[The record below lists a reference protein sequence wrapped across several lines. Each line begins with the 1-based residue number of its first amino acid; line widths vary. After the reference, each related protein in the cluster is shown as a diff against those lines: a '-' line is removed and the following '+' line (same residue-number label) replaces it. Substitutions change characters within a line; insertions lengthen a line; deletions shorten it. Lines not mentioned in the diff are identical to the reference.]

1 MEIHPEAKYY
11 YELESST
18 LVFKFPTPERLDG
31 IASTTRSVSNSFSY
45 LSVSLFV
52 YPPLKFLGLH
62 GCPCL
67 FRFSTLR
74 YPFLSLSLSVSLC
87 LSLSLPLSL
96 SLSHYLSLFLFLYL
110 FLFLSIYLSVN
121 LYLFHSGHED
131 GQYHIYISRGHEA
144 DIEQYQVNLDSSL
157 LSSLPL
163 SCIPSILPFS
173 DFFLLYSLSAL
184 S

>member
-31 IASTTRSVSNSFSY
+31 IASTTRSVSNAFSY
-45 LSVSLFV
+45 LSVYLFV
-52 YPPLKFLGLH
+52 YPPLVFLGLH

-96 SLSHYLSLFLFLYL
+96 SLSHYLSLFLYL
-110 FLFLSIYLSVN
+110 FLFLSIYLPVN

-144 DIEQYQVNLDSSL
+144 DIEQYQVNLDSSPL

-163 SCIPSILPFS
+163 SCIPCIYPSFLR
-173 DFFLLYSLSAL
+173 FFFT
-184 S
+184 